1 MKKLIFTTLLLFVV
15 SFTYSQESNTP
26 KTTPLPCIDVKT
38 IDGKSFNT
46 KDIQNDG
53 KPVIICF
60 FATWCKPCMVELKS
74 IAEVYDDWKDETG
87 VKIYAVSID
96 DSRSSSKVLPL
107 VNGNAWDYEV
117 LLDENQNLKRAMN
130 VNDIP
135 HTFVL
140 NKNNEIVWQ
149 HASYA
154 PGVENEYIDVVK
166 KLLQEEK
173 EEK

>member
-1 MKKLIFTTLLLFVV
+1 MKKLIFTTLLVFVA

-74 IAEVYDDWKDETG
+74 IAEIYDDWRDETG

-117 LLDENQNLKRAMN
+117 LLDENQDFKRAMN

-154 PGVENEYIDVVK
+154 PGVENEYLDVVK
-166 KLLQEEK
+166 RLLQEEK

>member
-1 MKKLIFTTLLLFVV
+1 MKKLIFTTLLVFVV

>member
-1 MKKLIFTTLLLFVV
+1 MKKLIFTTLFTLFLGF
-15 SFTYSQESNTP
+15 SMAQEAP
-26 KTTPLPCIDVKT
+26 KTKSFSLPSVDIKT

-53 KPVIICF
+53 KPIIICF

-74 IAEVYDDWKDETG
+74 IAEVYDDWQDETG

-96 DSRSSSKVLPL
+96 DSRSSAKVLPL

-117 LLDENQNLKRAMN
+117 LLDENQDFKRALN

-135 HTFVL
+135 HTFIL
-140 NKNNEIVWQ
+140 NANKEVVWQ

-154 PGVENEYIDVVK
+154 PGVEQEYIEIVK
-166 KLLQEEK
+166 KLLEEK
-173 EEK
+173 P

>member
-1 MKKLIFTTLLLFVV
+1 MKKLIFTTLLTIA
-15 SFTYSQESNTP
+15 FTFAIAQETP
-26 KTTPLPCIDVKT
+26 EVKTFPLPSVDLKT

-74 IAEVYDDWKDETG
+74 IAEVYDEWKDATG
-87 VKIYAVSID
+87 VKIYAVAID
-96 DSRSSSKVLPL
+96 DTRSSAKVKPL
-107 VNGNAWDYEV
+107 VNGNDWDYV
-117 LLDENQNLKRAMN
+117 ILLDENQDFKRALN

-135 HTFVL
+135 HTFIL
-140 NKNNEIVWQ
+140 NGKNEVVWQ

-154 PGVENEYIDVVK
+154 PGVEKEYIEVVK
-166 KLLQEEK
+166 KLIEVK
-173 EEK
+173 